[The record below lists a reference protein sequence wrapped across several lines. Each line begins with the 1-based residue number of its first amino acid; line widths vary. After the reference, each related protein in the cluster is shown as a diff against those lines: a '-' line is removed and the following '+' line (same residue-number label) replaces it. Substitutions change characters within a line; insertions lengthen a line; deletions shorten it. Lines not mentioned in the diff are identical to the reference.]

1 MTKKRTLFPSANSL
15 TLVLGDV
22 VIDVDQ
28 ASESCV
34 DENGQSVLVAN
45 GVETAG
51 KGGNLLVKRE
61 DDGRALLVNQI
72 RLKMNNQCELGHSL
86 QTDSSEA
93 PKRPPKLNLYKLI
106 ANTPDLPNLSKETPP
121 LL

>member
-1 MTKKRTLFPSANSL
+1 MSRDICDQGDLEMWPKNGHFFPSANSL

-61 DDGRALLVNQI
+61 DGSRALLVNQI
-72 RLKMNNQCELGHSL
+72 GLKMNNLRELG
-86 QTDSSEA
+86 QEA
-93 PKRPPKLNLYKLI
+93 TTQLNLV
-106 ANTPDLPNLSKETPP
+106 
-121 LL
+121 